1 MPTILAA
8 LRSGLKDIRAQSGGS
23 AVAPSRIG
31 RDLPMKLV
39 VLGSLVIV
47 AMMWALLTFK
57 PIPGAQTSVV
67 ANLAAGLFVVLFG
80 FLFVTVSSRIAGLI
94 GTSANPISG
103 MAIATL
109 MATCAVFLLAHW
121 TGGAFAALALAI
133 GGVVCLASAKA
144 GGTSHDLQTGHCVR
158 GPTARQPGGMGVR
171 GLALG

>member
-1 MPTILAA
+1 MKTMPTILAA

-23 AVAPSRIG
+23 AVATSRIE

-80 FLFVTVSSRIAGLI
+80 FLFVTGSSRIAGLI
-94 GTSANPISG
+94 GTSANPLSG
-103 MAIATL
+103 LAIATL
-109 MATCAVFLLAHW
+109 MAPCAVFRLAHW
-121 TGGAFAALALAI
+121 TGAAHGA
-133 GGVVCLASAKA
+133 
-144 GGTSHDLQTGHCVR
+144 R
-158 GPTARQPGGMGVR
+158 RRPTARGAGTSPPQPGNH
-171 GLALG
+171 